1 MKVKSQI
8 AMVLNLDK
16 CIGCHTCSV
25 TCKNVWTSRKG
36 LEYAWWNNVETKP
49 GPGYPKRWED
59 QDRYKGGWKVDRS
72 ALGRLKEHPM
82 VLRLGQKPKIM
93 ANIFANP
100 YLPQVEDYYEP
111 FTFDFSSLKGKRRLD
126 TPPSAQPFSTIT
138 GKKMDKIKDG
148 PNWEDNLAGTF
159 EQRKSDPNLKGID
172 TTGYEEFEKSFMFY
186 VPRLC
191 EHCLHPACVPSCPS
205 GAIYKREDGV
215 VVISQ
220 DKCRGW
226 RQCVSACPYKKIY
239 FNYKR
244 MKSEKCIFCYPR
256 IEDGQPTVCSETC
269 VGRMRYMGVI
279 LYDADKIEAYA
290 AADERELYDKQL
302 EMILDP
308 NDPEVI
314 AQAEK
319 DGISR
324 NWMEAARK
332 SPTYKMMKEWKIAF
346 PLHPEYRTLPMV
358 WYVPPMS
365 PKTTPCVRP
374 DGEKRT
380 ATAISE
386 NNYFVKV
393 DEMRIPAQYLANLLT
408 AGDVEPIR
416 RSLAKLVALR
426 EYMRSKTVDGEEKP
440 SVEPSLGLSG
450 EQYEAMYRLLAIAD
464 YEERF
469 VIPSRP
475 TSNVVDNDD
484 VKPASTSR
492 IFSPKQN
499 QPLFSQRT
507 GAGFE
512 GEEDGANV
520 WGGI

>member
-1 MKVKSQI
+1 
-8 AMVLNLDK
+8 MVLNLDK

-59 QDRYKGGWKVDRS
+59 QDKYKGGWKIDRS
-72 ALGRLKEHPM
+72 AAGKRKEHPL
-82 VLRLGQKPKIM
+82 VLRMGQKPKIM

-100 YLPQVEDYYEP
+100 YLPQVDDYYEP
-111 FTFDFSSLKGKRRLD
+111 FTFDFSSLKGKKRTD

-138 GKKMDKIKDG
+138 GKKMDKVKDG

-159 EQRKSDPNLKGID
+159 EQRKRDPNLKGID
-172 TTGYEEFEKSFMFY
+172 TTGFEKFEKSFMFY

-191 EHCLHPACVPSCPS
+191 EHCLHPACLHSCPS
-205 GAIYKREDGV
+205 GAIYKREDGA

-226 RQCVSACPYKKIY
+226 RQCISACPYKKIY

-244 MKSEKCIFCYPR
+244 MKSEKCILCYPR
-256 IEDGQPTVCSETC
+256 LENGQPTVCSETC

-279 LYDADKIEAYA
+279 LYDAEKIDEYA
-290 AADERELYDKQL
+290 AADEKELYSKQL
-302 EMILDP
+302 EMMLDP
-308 NDPEVI
+308 NDPKVI
-314 AQAEK
+314 AQAEA

-324 NWMEAARK
+324 KWIEAAQK
-332 SPTYKMMKEWKIAF
+332 SPAYKLMKEWKIAF

-358 WYVPPMS
+358 WYIPPMS
-365 PKTTPCVRP
+365 PKAALSDIPGKKEGQ
-374 DGEKRT
+374 D
-380 ATAISE
+380 ASDY
-386 NNYFVKV
+386 YFAKV

-408 AGDVEPIR
+408 AGEVEPIR
-416 RSLAKLVALR
+416 HALAKLVALR
-426 EYMRSKTVDGEEKP
+426 EYMRRKTVDGEEKP
-440 SVEPSLGLSG
+440 SVEPSLELSS
-450 EQYEAMYRLLAIAD
+450 EQYEAMYRLLAIAN
-464 YEERF
+464 YEDRF

-475 TSNVVDNDD
+475 TPIVADD
-484 VKPASTSR
+484 EKSSKKSV
-492 IFSPKQN
+492 FSSKHN
-499 QPLFSQRT
+499 QSLFSQRT

-512 GEEDGANV
+512 DEEEGTNV

>member
-1 MKVKSQI
+1 MKVKAQI

-59 QDRYKGGWKVDRS
+59 QDKYKGGWEVDHS
-72 ALGRLKEHPM
+72 AIGKLKEHPL
-82 VLRLGQKPKIM
+82 VLRIGQKPKIM

-100 YLPQVEDYYEP
+100 YLPQVNDYYEP
-111 FTFDFSSLKGKRRLD
+111 FTFDFSTLKGKKRMD

-159 EQRKSDPNLKGID
+159 EQRKGDPNLKGID
-172 TTGYEEFEKSFMFY
+172 TTGYEKFEKTFMFY

-191 EHCLHPACVPSCPS
+191 EHCLHPACVHSCPS
-205 GAIYKREDGV
+205 GAIYKRKDGV

-244 MKSEKCIFCYPR
+244 MKSEKCILCYPR
-256 IEDGQPTVCSETC
+256 LEDGQPTVCSETC
-269 VGRMRYMGVI
+269 VGRMRYMGII
-279 LYDADKIEAYA
+279 LYDADKIDEYA
-290 AADERELYDKQL
+290 AVDEKKLYGKQI

-308 NDPEVI
+308 NDPKVI

-319 DGISR
+319 DGISHE
-324 NWMEAARK
+324 WIKAAQQ
-332 SPTYKMMKEWKIAF
+332 SPTYKIMKEWKIAF

-358 WYVPPMS
+358 WYIPPMS
-365 PKTTPCVRP
+365 PKATSSNIPE
-374 DGEKRT
+374 GEESKT
-380 ATAISE
+380 DASK
-386 NNYFVKV
+386 NNYFTKV
-393 DEMRIPAQYLANLLT
+393 DEMRIPVQYLANLLT

-416 RSLAKLVALR
+416 HALAKLVALR
-426 EYMRSKTVDGEEKP
+426 EYMRSKTVDGEA
-440 SVEPSLGLSG
+440 EPVVASSLELAG
-450 EQYEAMYRLLAIAD
+450 EQYEEMYQLLAIAD
-464 YEERF
+464 YEDRF

-475 TSNVVDNDD
+475 TPTAVDNDNAK
-484 VKPASTSR
+484 KPSKQS
-492 IFSPKQN
+492 IFSPKHE

-512 GEEDGANV
+512 GEEDDTNV
-520 WGGI
+520 WGGM